1 MVFKVGAVLALVVL
15 GTLAEIVTG
24 TVVALGAVLAGIGL
38 AIIYVQLRGR
48 EQGRGRGN
56 GAVIITALVGGRR
69 WNQTPSPPSIRRTP
83 YMIQLCPRDCAGMHR
98 QNRAERKRSGA
109 QSQINRLLTL
119 GRKPL
124 LGVFPLAVT

>member
-56 GAVIITALVGGRR
+56 GAVIITALGGGAGAG
-69 WNQTPSPPSIRRTP
+69 IRP
-83 YMIQLCPRDCAGMHR
+83 LH
-98 QNRAERKRSGA
+98 
-109 QSQINRLLTL
+109 LLPL
-119 GRKPL
+119 GEHP
-124 LGVFPLAVT
+124 T

>member
-56 GAVIITALVGGRR
+56 GAVIITALGGGG
-69 WNQTPSPPSIRRTP
+69 QALESDPFTSF
-83 YMIQLCPRDCAGMHR
+83 H
-98 QNRAERKRSGA
+98 
-109 QSQINRLLTL
+109 
-119 GRKPL
+119 
-124 LGVFPLAVT
+124 